1 MPLDTTN
8 IRTFADLDR
17 ARAVCAEQRAVELV
31 ELCYAALAGAPHW
44 RRDMGAVLG
53 EISRLEYREPPARNW

>member
-1 MPLDTTN
+1 MPDGHTE

-31 ELCYAALAGAPHW
+31 EVCRSALAGHPHW
-44 RRDMGAVLG
+44 RQDMRDILGA
-53 EISRLEYREPPARNW
+53 ISRLEYREPGQRNW